1 MSQIPMPPSQ
11 QPPLPELY
19 KQHIADKFSAFLA
32 IMERTGW
39 EHLLIS
45 SGAELVQ
52 FRDDQHYPFKV
63 NPYFKEWL
71 PLTERP
77 NCYLLISE
85 DEPRPRLYVKQCQDY
100 WHSAPESL
108 REGYADAI
116 EVCPYQDTPALFA
129 QLPRD
134 TRWLAYLGPK
144 MTAMSGFSDTQ
155 RNPQALMNQID
166 WLRAVKS
173 PYEQACMRRANQ
185 IAVRGHKAAEK
196 AFKAGKSEVEIQLDY
211 LQAVKCSDQALPY
224 GAIVAVNE
232 NAGVLHH
239 TRLQRQAPDEMRS
252 FLLDA
257 GVSVNGYAS
266 DITRTHAAKKKST
279 FARLIAAL
287 DKAQQ
292 ELIDTI
298 VPGMS
303 YVDLHLDM
311 HRRVGEILI
320 EFDVL
325 NCDLNTAMELGLTL
339 PFLPHGLGHLLGVQ
353 VHDKGGHQ
361 LAPDGGDNPPPL
373 HHPHLRLTRVIEVGQ
388 VFTIEPGIYF
398 IPSLLQPVRDGIYS
412 EHVNWQKVD
421 ELTPCGGI
429 RIEDNVLVT
438 ESGVENFTREA
449 FAAA

>member
-1 MSQIPMPPSQ
+1 MPPSQ
-11 QPPLPELY
+11 QTSLSELY
-19 KQHIADKFSAFLA
+19 QQHIADKFSVFLS

-85 DEPRPRLYVKQCQDY
+85 DEKRPKLFLKQCHDY
-100 WHSAPESL
+100 WHSEPEVL
-108 REGYADAI
+108 PDGYAEAI
-116 EVCPYQDTPALFA
+116 EVCPYQDTPGLFA

-144 MTAMSGFSDTQ
+144 MSAMSGFSDTQ

-173 PYEQACMRRANQ
+173 PYEQACLRRANE

-196 AFKAGKSEVEIQLDY
+196 AFKSGKPEVSIRLDY
-211 LQAVKCSDQALPY
+211 LQAVQCAGKDLPY
-224 GAIVAVNE
+224 DIIVALNE
-232 NAGVLHH
+232 NTAVLHH
-239 TRLQRQAPDEMRS
+239 TRVQRHVPDQVHS

-257 GVSVNGYAS
+257 GVNVNGYAS
-266 DITRTHAAKKKST
+266 DITRTYAAKKKST
-279 FARLIAAL
+279 FAKLISALDDAQQKLIA
-287 DKAQQ
+287 
-292 ELIDTI
+292 TI
-298 VPGMS
+298 TPGMS
-303 YVDLHLDM
+303 YVELHMDM
-311 HRRVGEILI
+311 HRRIAEILI
-320 EFDVL
+320 DFGIL
-325 NCDLNTAMELGLTL
+325 TCDLNTTMELGLTL

-361 LAPDGGDNPPPL
+361 LAPDGGDNPPPI
-373 HHPHLRLTRVIEVGQ
+373 HHPHLRLTRTIEVGQ

-398 IPSLLQPVRDGIYS
+398 IPSLLQPVRDGVYS
-412 EHVNWQKVD
+412 DHVNWEKVD
-421 ELTPCGGI
+421 ELMPCGGI

-438 ESGVENFTREA
+438 ESGVENFTRNA

>member
-1 MSQIPMPPSQ
+1 MSANEQA
-11 QPPLPELY
+11 PLSELFH
-19 KQHIADKFSAFLA
+19 QHISNKFSVFLTT
-32 IMERTGW
+32 MERCGW

-85 DEPRPRLYVKQCQDY
+85 DEVRPKLFVKACQDY
-100 WHSAPESL
+100 WHSTPETL
-108 REGYADAI
+108 RDGYDGAI
-116 EVCPYQDTPALFA
+116 DVVPYQDTAGLFA

-155 RNPQALMNQID
+155 RNPQGLMNQID
-166 WLRAVKS
+166 WLRAIKS
-173 PYEQACMRRANQ
+173 PYEQTCIRRANE
-185 IAVRGHKAAEK
+185 IAARGHKAAER
-196 AFKAGKSEVEIQLDY
+196 AFKAGKSEVEIHLDY
-211 LQAVKCSDQALPY
+211 LQAVKCSDQHLPY
-224 GAIVAVNE
+224 GAIVALNE

-266 DITRTHAAKKKST
+266 DITRTYAAKKKST
-279 FARLIAAL
+279 FHKLVSAL
-287 DKAQQ
+287 DEAQQ
-292 ELIDTI
+292 ALIDTI

-303 YVDLHLDM
+303 YVDLHMDM
-311 HRRVGEILI
+311 HRRIGEILI

-325 NCDLNTAMELGLTL
+325 TCDLDTAMELGLTL

-361 LAPDGGDNPPPL
+361 LAPDGGDSPPPL
-373 HHPHLRLTRVIEVGQ
+373 HHPHLRLTRTIEVGQ

-398 IPSLLQPVRDGIYS
+398 IPMLLQPVRDGVYS
-412 EHVNWQKVD
+412 GHINWDKVD
-421 ELTPCGGI
+421 ELMPYGGV

-438 ESGVENFTREA
+438 PDGIENMTRKA
-449 FAAA
+449 FDCA